1 MKKANED
8 TANQERI
15 NIECRYGDHCSF
27 FVDANG
33 VLPGEWGGYEELYDC
48 GPNGEA
54 LYEIYYSHFRRRIL
68 INEYGFFYNKFS
80 CKKYD
85 GVIKLPKVNLY
96 ICEKNGRF
104 GLIDEEEKSIFHTVY
119 KEIEPYVWGVYPGYG
134 RRQLYM
140 LGNNFDS
147 MWEEEYKET
156 SFFIVATE
164 TGKFLYNL
172 SKRTES
178 LVYDDITFSDWEEH
192 PQIIFKSGSKYG
204 GVGFRR

>member
-1 MKKANED
+1 MEIAKDE
-8 TANQERI
+8 TFNQERI

-104 GLIDEEEKSIFHTVY
+104 GLIDEEEIADMY
-119 KEIEPYVWGVYPGYG
+119 
-134 RRQLYM
+134 
-140 LGNNFDS
+140 
-147 MWEEEYKET
+147 
-156 SFFIVATE
+156 A
-164 TGKFLYNL
+164 
-172 SKRTES
+172 
-178 LVYDDITFSDWEEH
+178 
-192 PQIIFKSGSKYG
+192 KY
-204 GVGFRR
+204 

>member
-1 MKKANED
+1 MEIAKDE
-8 TANQERI
+8 TFNQERI

-85 GVIKLPKVNLY
+85 AHRRYV
-96 ICEKNGRF
+96 CEILKNPNY
-104 GLIDEEEKSIFHTVY
+104 LI
-119 KEIEPYVWGVYPGYG
+119 
-134 RRQLYM
+134 
-140 LGNNFDS
+140 
-147 MWEEEYKET
+147 
-156 SFFIVATE
+156 FFQ
-164 TGKFLYNL
+164 
-172 SKRTES
+172 
-178 LVYDDITFSDWEEH
+178 IT
-192 PQIIFKSGSKYG
+192 
-204 GVGFRR
+204 